1 MQRRIRISET
11 SGRMRISRSLWS
23 EWGLDSQRIKLIERI
38 FAADYLKGFFISLI
52 HIIGCEGH
60 LIVVSAL
67 TC

>member
-1 MQRRIRISET
+1 
-11 SGRMRISRSLWS
+11 LWS

-52 HIIGCEGH
+52 HMISCEGH